1 VTDELVQ
8 SPCKSR
14 GLSAAL
20 ACAAA
25 THAAVQQ
32 MKRLRFLMMILPN
45 CGRVLSSLAE
55 DATLRRVNETL
66 ERIELK
72 IAYLE
77 RANNELSDVVYR
89 QQQELDSLRERVQ
102 RLQSQ
107 LDAAKQPDQPYT
119 LEEERPPHY

>member
-1 VTDELVQ
+1 
-8 SPCKSR
+8 
-14 GLSAAL
+14 
-20 ACAAA
+20 
-25 THAAVQQ
+25 
-32 MKRLRFLMMILPN
+32 MMILPN